1 MADYLSLLP
10 PLLWRGLNYPVSA
23 RSVSFTHDGVRHKFQ
38 YRDGEMVEQTGA
50 QALTF
55 SYTIPM
61 RDGIARGPYR
71 DLVTKGLPLLFADC
85 QNRARGPLQDPFY
98 GTFDCVPTSYR
109 DDTDVNKRDG
119 TDIQVEFVRTLETG
133 EADTLPDFPTVSG
146 LISEA
151 GALDKELSKTS
162 FKQEASADGSNDILT
177 QLTGIGAQ
185 IQQQGQG
192 VSARLQG
199 LADKM
204 KRLDEQIDST
214 EDPSK
219 WGLQQSARN
228 VREAALRLKAKGDN
242 PGQRILTVTKN
253 SARTITEVCA
263 DSLMSLPDFLRLN
276 PDLVRSPLIPPG
288 TPIRVFPPQR

>member
-23 RSVSFTHDGVRHKFQ
+23 RSVSFSHDNARHKFQ
-38 YRDGEMVEQTGA
+38 YRDGELIEQTGA

-61 RDGIARGPYR
+61 RDGIATGPYK
-71 DLVTKGLPLLFADC
+71 DLVTKGLPLLFEDC

-98 GTFDCVPTSYR
+98 GQFMCVPASYR
-109 DDTDVNKRDG
+109 DDTDVTRRDG
-119 TDIQVEFVRTLETG
+119 TDIQVEFVRSLESG
-133 EADTLPDFPTVSG
+133 ETDALPDFPTLNG
-146 LISEA
+146 LVSEA
-151 GALDKELSKTS
+151 GALEKALSQTS
-162 FKQEASADGSNDILT
+162 FKQEASADGSNDLLT
-177 QLTGIGAQ
+177 QLTGLGGQ
-185 IQQQGQG
+185 IQQQGQS
-192 VSARLQG
+192 VSARLEG

-204 KRLDEQIDST
+204 KRLDEQIDRT

-242 PGQRILTVTKN
+242 PGERILTVTKN
-253 SARTITEVCA
+253 SARTITEICA
-263 DSLMSLPDFLRLN
+263 ESLMSLPDFLRLN

-288 TPIRVFPPQR
+288 TPIRVLPARP